1 MTCESYG
8 SPIQRGFIWRQ
19 GLVMDAEAGFV
30 PFPAGATYRG
40 EVRAKLT
47 DATALAQFNTGDGGV
62 LRVSD
67 TELRLQLSPAQ
78 TAAIPAG
85 VPMVWLG
92 LVRTDV
98 VPEEPLDFMLQVDVW
113 TPPTRPA
120 P

>member
-8 SPIQRGFIWRQ
+8 TPIQRGFVWRQ
-19 GLVMDAEAGFV
+19 GLVMDDAPGFV

-47 DATALAQFNTGDGGV
+47 DAIALAQFSTADGGV
-62 LRVSD
+62 VRVSD
-67 TELRLQLSPAQ
+67 TELRLQLTPAQ

-85 VPMVWLG
+85 VSFVWLG

-98 VPEEPLDFMLQVDVW
+98 SPEEPLDFMLQVDVW
-113 TPPTRPA
+113 TPPTRPST
-120 P
+120 

>member
-8 SPIQRGFIWRQ
+8 APIQRGFVWRQ
-19 GLVMDAEAGFV
+19 GVVADGAPDYV
-30 PFPAGATYRG
+30 PFPTGATYRG

-47 DATALAQFNTGDGGV
+47 DQAAIAQFNTAGGGITR
-62 LRVSD
+62 LSD
-67 TELRLQLSPAQ
+67 TELRLQLTPAQ

-85 VPMVWLG
+85 VAFVWLG

-98 VPEEPLDFMLQVDVW
+98 SPEEPLDFMLQVDVW
-113 TPPTRPA
+113 TPPTRPT